1 MLTMAD
7 PDTDIRNANAA
18 ANVAI
23 LQLQNRHRNDIL
35 DLQHGERTHAN
46 RLDDQARTIDELA
59 RRLKALE
66 GHVAL
71 NYSRE

>member
-1 MLTMAD
+1 MAESD
-7 PDTDIRNANAA
+7 ELRNANAA

-46 RLDDQARTIDELA
+46 RLDDQARTIDELN

-66 GHVAL
+66 THVAL
-71 NYSRE
+71 NYRPE